1 MPHNVLAIANAF
13 LARASEAGADLTPMH
28 LQKLCYFAHGFN
40 LALTDMPLTGDRI
53 EAWEFGPVFPTL
65 YDALKR
71 YGARQVGE
79 QIREKNWAQ
88 TDAERGAVVSET
100 FPPDEA
106 EVIDGVYET
115 YGDFEAYQLSALT
128 HEAGSPWEKIYR
140 PGRKNLL
147 IPNGLIKEYFCELA
161 AQPA

>member
-1 MPHNVLAIANAF
+1 MPHNVLAIANEF
-13 LARASEAGADLTPMH
+13 LAQAENASVHLTPMH

-40 LALTDMPLTGDRI
+40 LALTDSPLTGDRI

-71 YGARQVGE
+71 YGARDVGE

-88 TDAERGAVVSET
+88 SDSDRGAVVSET
-100 FPPDEA
+100 FADDELGLIA
-106 EVIDGVYET
+106 EVFET
-115 YGDFEAYQLSALT
+115 YGDFEAYKLSALT
-128 HEAGSPWEKIYR
+128 HEAGSPWEKVYR
-140 PGRKNLL
+140 PGRKNLQ
-147 IPNGLIKEYFCELA
+147 IPNTLIRDYFRELA